1 MTFDIVTIFPA
12 MIEQPL
18 AAGVLGRAIERG
30 TLDVKVRDLRDFTT
44 DRHRVVDD
52 VPYGGGPGMVLK
64 PEPIFRAL
72 DAIEAERGTPLTV
85 ILTSPQGMRFTQVEA
100 QRLSGLEHIV
110 LLCGRYEGFDDRVRE
125 RVTEEL
131 SIGDYVLTGG
141 ELPALVV
148 LDAVAR
154 FVPGVVGDGQSVA
167 ADSFSRGLLDFP
179 QFTRP
184 AEIACHSIVEAE
196 RDVGRA
202 NSDGGSAKSARVS
215 ATRDGS
221 AKASAERMLKVPDVL
236 LSGNHA
242 EIRRWR
248 KREALIRTLDRRPD
262 LLEDASLDDEEEQ
275 MLRELQDGR
284 IGELRKGKA
293 EGDGS

>member
-1 MTFDIVTIFPA
+1 MPTFDIVTIFPA

-18 AAGVLGRAIERG
+18 AAGIIGRAVARG
-30 TLDVKVRDLRDFTT
+30 LLDVHVRDLRDFTT

-64 PEPIFRAL
+64 PDPIFRAL
-72 DAIEAERGTPLTV
+72 DAIEAERGAPLTV
-85 ILTSPQGMRFTQVEA
+85 VLTSPQGRRFTQAEA
-100 QRLSGLEHIV
+100 QRLSGLTHLV

-141 ELPALVV
+141 ELPALVI

-154 FVPGVVGDGQSVA
+154 FVPGVVGDVQSVA
-167 ADSFSRGLLDFP
+167 EDSFSRGLLDFP

-184 AEIACHSIVEAE
+184 VEISVRSA
-196 RDVGRA
+196 DRA
-202 NSDGGSAKSARVS
+202 LR
-215 ATRDGS
+215 
-221 AKASAERMLKVPDVL
+221 VPDVL

-248 KREALIRTLDRRPD
+248 KREALARTLDRRPD
-262 LLEDASLDDEEEQ
+262 LLTDASLDEEEQ
-275 MLRELQDGR
+275 EILK
-284 IGELRKGKA
+284 ELRH
-293 EGDGS
+293 ERD